1 MDAIRRVTT
10 HAANIF
16 LANLHSLHPRICSL
30 CGEPQAGRAFCHWCV
45 QSLPGLDR
53 VRCLSCAAPV
63 SAPLSVSLG
72 RCKHCRERAWAPDRS
87 LTLADYAMPVD
98 RLILSAKHHGQ
109 PQLMT
114 SAAHTLAK
122 KVRSKLPIPAWP
134 DLVIPVPLNTARLRY
149 RGFNQSA
156 LIARVL
162 ARQWQIQLSLDALI
176 RLRNTQPQQ
185 SLARRER
192 HRNLANAFACRSDLT
207 GKRILL
213 TDDVMTSG
221 ATIHWAAVAL
231 RAAGASSVTAV
242 TLARTP

>member
-16 LANLHSLHPRICSL
+16 IANLQSLHPRICAL
-30 CGEPQAGRAFCHWCV
+30 CGEPQADRAFCRWCIE
-45 QSLPGLDR
+45 SLPGLR
-53 VRCLSCAAPV
+53 RPRCPSCAAPV
-63 SAPLSVSLG
+63 SASVSG
-72 RCKHCRERAWAPDRS
+72 DFVRCRHCREHEWALDRGI
-87 LTLADYAMPVD
+87 TLADYAMPLD

-114 SAAHTLAK
+114 GAAHTLATQL
-122 KVRSKLPIPAWP
+122 RGNLPMPAWP

-162 ARQWQIQLSLDALI
+162 ARQWQIELSLDALI
-176 RLRNTQPQQ
+176 RRRNTQPQQ

-192 HRNLANAFACRSDLT
+192 HRNLADAFATRTDLT

-213 TDDVMTSG
+213 ADDVMTSG